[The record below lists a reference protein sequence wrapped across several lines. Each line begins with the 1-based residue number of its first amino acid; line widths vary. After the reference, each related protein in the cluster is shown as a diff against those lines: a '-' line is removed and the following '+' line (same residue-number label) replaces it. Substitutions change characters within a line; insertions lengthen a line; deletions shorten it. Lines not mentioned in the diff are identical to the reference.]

1 MEKLLDRISKKFY
14 YSPKNDEKSKTRDI
28 YREWEHQRSKAMG
41 PSDLAEI
48 DAIFSRH
55 LGK

>member
-1 MEKLLDRISKKFY
+1 VEKLLERISKKFY
-14 YSPKNDEKSKTRDI
+14 YKPKNQERSQVRDV
-28 YREWEHQRSKAMG
+28 YREWEYQRSKAYG

>member
-14 YSPKNDEKSKTRDI
+14 YSPKSNEKSQTRDV
-28 YREWEHQRSKAMG
+28 YREWDYQRSKALG

>member
-1 MEKLLDRISKKFY
+1 MEKLLDRISKTFY
-14 YSPKNDEKSKTRDI
+14 YKPKNQENSRTRDI
-28 YREWEHQRSKAMG
+28 YREWDRQRANALT